1 MRDCPHCSA
10 SFEADD
16 EVAYLEHLRDEH
28 PDEFGSVDRRRL
40 DQLGGDGD
48 DGVSSTAL
56 LLGGLT
62 VVVVGIVVF
71 VTFGLGGSSPDEG
84 VAAARTPS
92 NVGGAHYHGTMEMV
106 VLDDR
111 VDFSQQEYQLQA
123 NAFHFEGGDG
133 RVWHGHAEGVTL
145 EWAMASLGI
154 EVTESSVTFEVAGR
168 VNLGEGALDLMTGD
182 HRSVRVPDPRRIDP
196 ATRERL
202 VGRFETVASR
212 SLEPV
217 FGECGARRREAVS
230 LGSVKTDR
238 RALDEVVMG
247 EVLDLSD
254 EVQEDVYRGLVGLV
268 DDRLTKASRER

>member
-1 MRDCPHCSA
+1 MRDCPHCAA

-16 EVAYLEHLRDEH
+16 EVASLEHLRDEH

-40 DQLGGDGD
+40 DQLRGDSDD

-92 NVGGAHYHGTMEMV
+92 NVGGAHYHGTMEVV
-106 VLDDR
+106 VLGDR
-111 VDFSQQEYQLQA
+111 VDFSRQEYQLQA

-133 RVWHGHAEGVTL
+133 RVWHGHAEAVTL

-154 EVTESSVTFEVAGR
+154 GVTETSVTFEGTTYSDSDPEYTVSVT
-168 VNLGEGALDLMTGD
+168 VNGEP
-182 HRSVRVPDPRRIDP
+182 VDP
-196 ATRERL
+196 ATYVL
-202 VGRFETVASR
+202 KGASDA
-212 SLEPV
+212 
-217 FGECGARRREAVS
+217 GAAGSQGDHVRIVVSEA
-230 LGSVKTDR
+230 
-238 RALDEVVMG
+238 
-247 EVLDLSD
+247 
-254 EVQEDVYRGLVGLV
+254 
-268 DDRLTKASRER
+268 

>member
-71 VTFGLGGSSPDEG
+71 VTFGLGGSSPDDG

-154 EVTESSVTFEVAGR
+154 EVTESSVTFEGTTYRDSDPEYIVS
-168 VNLGEGALDLMTGD
+168 VTVDGEP
-182 HRSVRVPDPRRIDP
+182 VDP
-196 ATRERL
+196 ATYVL
-202 VGRFETVASR
+202 KGASDA
-212 SLEPV
+212 
-217 FGECGARRREAVS
+217 GAAESQGDHVRIVVSEA
-230 LGSVKTDR
+230 
-238 RALDEVVMG
+238 
-247 EVLDLSD
+247 
-254 EVQEDVYRGLVGLV
+254 
-268 DDRLTKASRER
+268 

>member
-1 MRDCPHCSA
+1 MRDCPHCAA

-16 EVAYLEHLRDEH
+16 EAASLEHLRDEH

-40 DQLGGDGD
+40 DQLRGDSDD

-92 NVGGAHYHGTMEMV
+92 NVGGAHYHGTMEVV
-106 VLDDR
+106 VLGDR
-111 VDFSQQEYQLQA
+111 VDFSRQEYQLQA

-133 RVWHGHAEGVTL
+133 RVWHGHAEAVTL

-154 EVTESSVTFEVAGR
+154 GVTETSVTFEGTTYSDSDPEYTVSVT
-168 VNLGEGALDLMTGD
+168 VNGEP
-182 HRSVRVPDPRRIDP
+182 VDP
-196 ATRERL
+196 ATYVL
-202 VGRFETVASR
+202 TGASDA
-212 SLEPV
+212 
-217 FGECGARRREAVS
+217 GAAGSQGDHVRIVVSEA
-230 LGSVKTDR
+230 
-238 RALDEVVMG
+238 
-247 EVLDLSD
+247 
-254 EVQEDVYRGLVGLV
+254 
-268 DDRLTKASRER
+268 